1 MVMISCKNIS
11 KSYTTNNQTI
21 TIYENLDRS
30 IQTGSVVSIMGPSG
44 SWKSTL
50 LHLIS
55 GLDTP
60 DSWTILVDDVLVSQW
75 DEDKRTRRRSEHVA
89 FIFQQF
95 HLIPNL
101 TVTENIDLVI
111 DIAKVKRRFTT
122 SEILSKVWLQWYE
135 KRYPH
140 QLSWGEQQRVA
151 IARAFVWQL
160 PILLADEPTWNLD
173 HANAVIIMDLM
184 MQLQKESGITTI
196 IITHDPNIAKYAQDI
211 YTLQDKKLIL
221 TNP

>member
-1 MVMISCKNIS
+1 MISCKNIS
-11 KSYTTNNQTI
+11 KSYTTNNQTV
-21 TIYENLDRS
+21 TIYEDLNRS
-30 IQTGSVVSIMGPSG
+30 IPTGSVVSIMGPSG

-60 DSWTILVDDVLVSQW
+60 DGWSIFVDDVIISQW
-75 DEDKRTRRRSEHVA
+75 NEDIRTQRRSQHVA

-111 DIAKVKRRFTT
+111 DIAKIKRRFST

-140 QLSWGEQQRVA
+140 QLSGWEQQRVA
-151 IARAFVWQL
+151 IARAFVGDL
-160 PILLADEPTWNLD
+160 PILLADEPTGNLD
-173 HANAVIIMDLM
+173 HTNAMMIMDLM
-184 MQLQKESGITTI
+184 MQLQKESKMTTI

-211 YTLQDKKLIL
+211 YTLQDKKLII